1 MTATLPALYSQESRL
16 WHGST
21 DAQEEGTRTR
31 QKCGDSSL
39 NAELKYLPEF
49 CLLGVRG
56 LICSMNSSCLL
67 SVIAFCSLYSTIF
80 IPGKLILELS
90 SGAGE
95 RKSCQ
100 AQSAFPEEIRPRG
113 TGGNGRQ
120 EQTALIPCRNCVQ
133 RHP

>member
-1 MTATLPALYSQESRL
+1 MRKENGNR
-16 WHGST
+16 
-21 DAQEEGTRTR
+21 
-31 QKCGDSSL
+31 C
-39 NAELKYLPEF
+39 F
-49 CLLGVRG
+49 LLLEVWG

-80 IPGKLILELS
+80 IPGELILELS

-133 RHP
+133 RRREQECYKILGILRENLSPGMQESAKNQGAHP